1 MEKVNERA
9 FLYMTEGH
17 ADVGS
22 LGVFTSVKLD
32 ALGVIQRLERHGW
45 DTRL

>member
-1 MEKVNERA
+1 
-9 FLYMTEGH
+9 MTEGH

-32 ALGVIQRLERHGW
+32 ALGVIRRLERYGW
-45 DTRL
+45 DNGL